1 MIFHLLLIPILW
13 NASFQCRKDVAQQPP
28 NIILIIADDVGWNDL
43 GCYGNQVV
51 STPNIDRIAREGM
64 IFTNAFL
71 TTSSCSPSRCSII
84 TGRYPHNTGAAEL
97 HTPLPE
103 SQIPFPLLL
112 REAGYYTVQAGKS
125 HFGKPALRCFDRA
138 YEMEEGGVGGEER
151 WVRCLQEIPSNRP
164 FFAWFA
170 AVDAHRDWQHDQ
182 YGVTPNPEQIT
193 VPPYLV
199 DCPATRRDLGSYYHE
214 ISRWDH
220 YIGEV
225 QEELEQQGI
234 AENTVIIIMSDNG
247 MPFPRAKTRLFDSGI
262 KTPLII
268 RWPASV
274 QPGMTS
280 SALVSAVDIAPTIID
295 LAGIG
300 MPEYFQGKSIKAL
313 LHTREHSF
321 RRYVYAEH
329 NWHDYEAHE
338 RMVRSLNYLYIRN
351 NRPEL
356 SNGGPADSKR
366 SASQS
371 ALDSVRQLGLLTA
384 AQTDNFI
391 TPRPVEEIYDLR
403 TDPDQLC
410 NVASIPS
417 LRDTLQF
424 YRHLLDLWIRDTGD
438 DVPMNL
444 TGDGFDRNSGELLPQ
459 VSGFN
464 GVKRGEM
471 PGNSRGALSLNA
483 KPGF

>member
-1 MIFHLLLIPILW
+1 MNFHLLILFLWSTLI
-13 NASFQCRKDVAQQPP
+13 CGRKEMAQEPP
-28 NIILIIADDVGWNDL
+28 NIIFIIADDVGWNDL

-64 IFTNAFL
+64 MFTNAFL

-103 SQIPFPLLL
+103 SQIPFPLLMQN
-112 REAGYYTVQAGKS
+112 AGYYTVQAGKS
-125 HFGKPALRCFDRA
+125 HFGKPALRCFDQA

-151 WVRCLQEIPSNRP
+151 WVRCLRERPANQP

-170 AVDAHRDWQHDQ
+170 AVDAHRDWHHDQ
-182 YGVTPNPEQIT
+182 YGVTPNPERIT
-193 VPPYLV
+193 APPYLV
-199 DCPATRRDLGSYYHE
+199 DCSATRQDLAAYYHE
-214 ISRWDH
+214 ISRWDYYVGQVH
-220 YIGEV
+220 
-225 QEELEQQGI
+225 EELERQGI
-234 AENTVIIIMSDNG
+234 VENTVIIIMSDNG
-247 MPFPRAKTRLFDSGI
+247 MPFPRAKTRLYDSGI

-268 RWPASV
+268 RWPASL

-295 LAGIG
+295 MAGIE
-300 MPEYFQGKSIKAL
+300 MPEYFQGKSFKVL
-313 LHTREHSF
+313 LHTGGHPF

-338 RMVRSLNYLYIRN
+338 RMVRSQNYLYIRN

-366 SASQS
+366 SASQA
-371 ALDSVRQLGLLTA
+371 ALDSVRQLGLLTP
-384 AQTDNFI
+384 AQADNYI
-391 TPRPVEEIYDLR
+391 TPRPVEEIYDLQ

-410 NVASIPS
+410 NVASLPS
-417 LRDTLQF
+417 LNDTLQF
-424 YRHLLDLWIRDTGD
+424 YRQLLELWIRDTGD
-438 DVPMNL
+438 DVPIDL
-444 TGDGFDRNSGELLPQ
+444 TGDGFDRNSGEILPQ
-459 VSGFN
+459 VPGFN
-464 GVKRGEM
+464 QVKRGEM
-471 PGNSRGALSLNA
+471 PGNRRGALSLNA